1 MELTEGQVR
10 RKEEAYQT
18 HRNVYA
24 HPSSARALRATLAKE
39 NLYIPEFEGMDDQQ
53 AAVRT
58 EEWYMEWIS
67 RQRGK
72 QAGVRY
78 AEDYYF
84 MDEFDHLPGL
94 KDYLQKNIQKQ

>member
-1 MELTEGQVR
+1 
-10 RKEEAYQT
+10 
-18 HRNVYA
+18 
-24 HPSSARALRATLAKE
+24 
-39 NLYIPEFEGMDDQQ
+39 MDDQQ

-67 RQRGK
+67 RHFGK